1 MLIVGVLLFL
11 NIQLMVVAA
20 FTHQAFATGGAFVVA
35 TRFSL
40 FVGIGLLAM
49 HADAWL
55 VAVIEF
61 HGHGS
66 MGFDPGDEGRP
77 IDNRCNEEWPLH
89 KYSVLSTRYSGTRNR
104 RYEND
109 HHQ

>member
-1 MLIVGVLLFL
+1 MGLLFRMLVVGVLIFL

-20 FTHQAFATGGAFVVA
+20 FAHQAFATGGAFVIA

-49 HADAWL
+49 HTDAWL

-66 MGFDPGDEGRP
+66 MGFDPDDAGRL
-77 IDNRCNEEWPLH
+77 IDN
-89 KYSVLSTRYSGTRNR
+89 KYNAGWCLRKC
-104 RYEND
+104 
-109 HHQ
+109 